1 MPDGPPP
8 SDLTTPTPP
17 QREDAAPAQT
27 KPTGQRGALRRLAF
41 WRRPD
46 EPLDEVLGEGGASA
60 LTEAEREMIARV
72 VAFDTKRVDDV
83 MIPRADIVGVEAQ
96 TDLPGLLK
104 AFAEAGHSRLPVFR
118 GDLDDPVGMVHI
130 KDVVGLLA
138 APEAAEGL
146 GQREEQPLLEG
157 LRRKVIYV
165 PPSMPITDLL
175 IRMQASRVH
184 MALVIDEFGGT
195 DGLVTIEDLI
205 EEIVGDIRDEHDE
218 EDEPVLK
225 RTQGGRW
232 DVDARIELATLA
244 ERTGL
249 DLALPDE
256 DADTLG
262 GLVFILTG
270 RVPVRGEVV
279 RHPAGVEFEVADADP
294 RRIKRVLIRTRRR
307 RKRPVPEEAGAT
319 GAAGAAGVGQTPPP
333 ADAQAPD
340 PQPTGAPE
348 PPQAAKPAE
357 TRPDG

>member
-8 SDLTTPTPP
+8 SDLATASTEPSIQTPALVSP
-17 QREDAAPAQT
+17 APRKGLA
-27 KPTGQRGALRRLAF
+27 RRLAF

-83 MIPRADIVGVEAQ
+83 MIPRADIVGVELA
-96 TDLPGLLK
+96 TDLPGLLTC
-104 AFAEAGHSRLPVFR
+104 FAEAGHSRLPVFR
-118 GDLDDPVGMVHI
+118 GDLDDPLGMVHI

-138 APEAAEGL
+138 TPEAAEH
-146 GQREEQPLLEG
+146 RTDDAPLLES
-157 LRRKVIYV
+157 LRRKVLYV

-205 EEIVGDIRDEHDE
+205 EEIVGDIRDEHDDA
-218 EDEPVLK
+218 DELTVR

-232 DVDARIELATLA
+232 DVDARIELADLA

-249 DLALPDE
+249 DLRLPDE

-262 GLVFILTG
+262 GLVFLLTG

-279 RHPAGVEFEVADADP
+279 RHEAGVEFEIAEADP

-307 RKRPVPEEAGAT
+307 RKRAPQGEAAE
-319 GAAGAAGVGQTPPP
+319 AAPQPP
-333 ADAQAPD
+333 APLAGSEAPSEDAG
-340 PQPTGAPE
+340 PTEGALKDGALKDGAPE
-348 PPQAAKPAE
+348 A
-357 TRPDG
+357 RSDG

>member
-8 SDLTTPTPP
+8 SDLPAGPEP
-17 QREDAAPAQT
+17 APA
-27 KPTGQRGALRRLAF
+27 KPEATPAPRGLARRLAF
-41 WRRPD
+41 WRRPE
-46 EPLDEVLGEGGASA
+46 EPLDEVLGQGGTSA

-83 MIPRADIVGVEAQ
+83 MIPRADIVGVEIT
-96 TDLPGLLK
+96 TDLPGLLT

-138 APEAAEGL
+138 APEASEEH
-146 GQREEQPLLEG
+146 QRGDEPLLEG

-218 EDEPVLK
+218 DEEPVLK

-232 DVDARIELATLA
+232 DVDARIELAALA

-262 GLVFILTG
+262 GLVFLLTG

-307 RKRPVPEEAGAT
+307 RRKPPEEAGTAT
-319 GAAGAAGVGQTPPP
+319 PEAAPLAEAQDAPRPSAPPVP
-333 ADAQAPD
+333 SEAN
-340 PQPTGAPE
+340 E
-348 PPQAAKPAE
+348 PQAAAQERRAE
-357 TRPDG
+357 G

>member
-8 SDLTTPTPP
+8 SDLPPGAAPSLTPP
-17 QREDAAPAQT
+17 PPSASTSPPPPGEAAPRQG
-27 KPTGQRGALRRLAF
+27 PLRRLAF
-41 WRRPD
+41 WRRAE
-46 EPLDEVLGEGGASA
+46 EPLDEVLGQGGASA

-83 MIPRADIVGVEAQ
+83 MIPRADIVGVEIG
-96 TDLPGLLK
+96 TELPDLLT

-118 GDLDDPVGMVHI
+118 GDLDDPIGMVHI
-130 KDVVGLLA
+130 KDVVGVLA
-138 APEAAEGL
+138 APEAAEQDEDG
-146 GQREEQPLLEG
+146 GEQPLLED

-205 EEIVGDIRDEHDE
+205 EEIVGDIRDEHDGE
-218 EDEPVLK
+218 EEPTIK

-232 DVDARIELATLA
+232 DVDARVELADLA

-279 RHPAGVEFEVADADP
+279 RHPSGVEFEVAEADP
-294 RRIKRVLIRTRRR
+294 RRIKRVLIRRRRR
-307 RKRPVPEEAGAT
+307 RKPTSVEA
-319 GAAGAAGVGQTPPP
+319 PS
-333 ADAQAPD
+333 ADAERAEVAA
-340 PQPTGAPE
+340 TTTE
-348 PPQAAKPAE
+348 PAHDTARSE
-357 TRPDG
+357 H

>member
-8 SDLTTPTPP
+8 SDLKAPDPAPAPAASTETAP
-17 QREDAAPAQT
+17 QRGT
-27 KPTGQRGALRRLAF
+27 LRRLAF
-41 WRRPD
+41 WRRD
-46 EPLDEVLGEGGASA
+46 SEPLDEVLGQGRTSA

-104 AFAEAGHSRLPVFR
+104 CFAEAGHSRLPVFR
-118 GDLDDPVGMVHI
+118 GDLDDPIGMVHI

-138 APEAAEGL
+138 APEAAEDG
-146 GQREEQPLLEG
+146 GAQEDQPLLES

-205 EEIVGDIRDEHDE
+205 EEIVGDIRDEHDDA
-218 EDEPVLK
+218 DELTIR
-225 RTQGGRW
+225 RTPSGRW
-232 DVDARIELATLA
+232 DVDARIELADLA

-249 DLALPDE
+249 DLRLPDE

-262 GLVFILTG
+262 GLVFLLTG

-279 RHPAGVEFEVADADP
+279 RHEKGIGGGVEFEIAEADP
-294 RRIKRVLIRTRRR
+294 RRIKRVLIRTKRR
-307 RKRPVPEEAGAT
+307 RKRPPQDESSEA
-319 GAAGAAGVGQTPPP
+319 P
-333 ADAQAPD
+333 AQ
-340 PQPTGAPE
+340 
-348 PPQAAKPAE
+348 PAE
-357 TRPDG
+357 ASPEIPSPAADTTPTASDQGEPRADG